1 MSLFIDSGE
10 ADFNGLSATQMR
22 RKIQRFVSQGL
33 VDNELYGDMKGVK
46 SQDRDAINVGSPFA
60 YITDKVIG
68 ENVSSNLNLLLG
80 MAKTS
85 AGSYNLNEE
94 EKEEVI
100 TGITE
105 ATVNISRA
113 SQYVS
118 IIGTEIQSG
127 IFEFNEVKFNLM
139 QLAEK
144 SGDYA
149 KHMLAIS
156 NSYKEKSIELASQGD
171 EITAKDIETIS
182 DKFSDIASTFEGIAA
197 SVDIMLDNVA
207 LSVQSVINRANQ
219 EESKKNEMAGIF
231 KGIAKVINKAMHGD
245 SELKTENANVAEVN
259 KEAVLREVA
268 DGIHKGLSKAV
279 KQAGTINN
287 TLEDA
292 LLSMSSQLS
301 SVNKDISQMI
311 KDNKHDAVKV
321 NSNNLQKH
329 GVQFQGMKR

>member
-1 MSLFIDSGE
+1 MSLFLDGGE
-10 ADFNGLSATQMR
+10 AEFKDLSATQMR

-33 VDNELYGDMKGVK
+33 VDNALYDDMKGVK
-46 SQDRDAINVGSPFA
+46 SKDRDAINVGSPFA

-68 ENVSSNLNLLLG
+68 EKVSSNMSLLLG
-80 MAKTS
+80 MVNTS
-85 AGSYNLNEE
+85 ASSYKIN
-94 EKEEVI
+94 EKEKQEII

-118 IIGTEIQSG
+118 VIGTEIQSG

-149 KHMLAIS
+149 QHMLVIS
-156 NSYKEKSIELASQGD
+156 NSYKEKALGLADQGD
-171 EITAKDIETIS
+171 KITAKDIEAIS
-182 DKFSDIASTFEGIAA
+182 DKFSKIASTFEGISA
-197 SVDIMLDNVA
+197 SVDIMLENVA
-207 LSVQSVINRANQ
+207 LSVRSAINKVNQ

-231 KGIAKVINKAMHGD
+231 KSIAKVINKSMHGD
-245 SELKTENANVAEVN
+245 SEIKSENNNIVKVN
-259 KEAVLREVA
+259 KEAILKEVA

-279 KQAGTINN
+279 KQAGTIND

-292 LLSMSSQLS
+292 LLGMSSQLY

-321 NSNNLQKH
+321 NANNLQKH
-329 GVQFQGMKR
+329 GVRFQGMTR